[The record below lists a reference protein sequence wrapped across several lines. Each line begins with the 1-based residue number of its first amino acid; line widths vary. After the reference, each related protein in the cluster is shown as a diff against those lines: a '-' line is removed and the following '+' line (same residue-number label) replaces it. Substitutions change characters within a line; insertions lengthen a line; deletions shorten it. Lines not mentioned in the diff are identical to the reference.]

1 MRRKWALYG
10 LSLLAAA
17 LAGLATFS
25 PAAAQEGRPRLP
37 DEQQH
42 GTEHFLIHYT
52 LSGQDGV
59 DPADGNQNGLPD
71 YVEQV
76 AEALE
81 FSWQTEVE
89 EYGWA
94 PPPADFGSGGDD
106 RIDVYI
112 EDIMGEGYAGYA
124 DSEGGYVGDNPNTP
138 ETEHHAYHSYLGLD
152 NDYVEVLDDP
162 ITEETPTQLMQ
173 ATVAH
178 EFNHVLQGGY
188 DDNDP
193 HFWLYEATA
202 TWMEDEVYPD
212 VNDGVYYLDS
222 LFGSPDTCLVAE
234 LPVRE
239 GTAHWYATW
248 LFLRMLSERYGREV
262 VRTMWEESRLLDSFE
277 SIDAALAPHGETL
290 DSATR
295 DFAVA
300 NLLRAY
306 QEGQLYPAVYVEGQ
320 IGSGTFRPGDGVQS
334 LGVDYVRLTGQ
345 GVTSVRLTDPE
356 ARFTLYAVG
365 LRGAK
370 ADVIEGDGSTLVIDL
385 DQYSEAFAL
394 VHNDE
399 RIGHEQACFLA
410 DYTLEVA
417 PGGAD
422 LSPVAAVWPADKYV
436 NPETGVPDFVGSA
449 DYQPPEGRPYN
460 DGEYAEDAES
470 LDVPF
475 DTLVPA
481 SLPPGYSFDYAYI
494 MAADEFGDNMIYYVP
509 GGGDSANYDYLDES
523 GNWLSIAESPSPYGT
538 LDEWLA
544 GIDYDTPGTIQTI
557 DDVEV
562 LIEDLGEPDDPWIS
576 ATLILNG
583 LFIVVDGDHTEA
595 EVVGLV
601 EGLIQAANAG
611 PVEPA
616 PVDLPAQGQ
625 AGPVESGSGPSTNN
639 SALSGLMARPGAAL
653 GAALCGV
660 GLCLAVIAIPLIM
673 LGVRARRG

>member
-1 MRRKWALYG
+1 MRRNWALYG
-10 LSLLAAA
+10 FSLLTAT

-25 PAAAQEGRPRLP
+25 PAAAQDGRPRLP

-52 LSGQDGV
+52 LIGQDGV

-71 YVEQV
+71 YVELV

-81 FSWQTEVE
+81 FSWQTEIDQ
-89 EYGWA
+89 YGWA
-94 PPPADFGSGGDD
+94 APPSDSGKGGDD

-112 EDIMGEGYAGYA
+112 EDIMGDGYAGYA

-138 ETEHHAYHSYLGLD
+138 ETEHHAYYSYLGLD
-152 NDYVEVLDDP
+152 NNYVEVLDDDVD
-162 ITEETPTQLMQ
+162 ETPTQLMQ

-193 HFWLYEATA
+193 HYWLYEATA
-202 TWMEDEVYPD
+202 TWMEDEVFPD

-239 GTAHWYATW
+239 GTVHWYATW
-248 LFLRMLSERYGREV
+248 LFMRMLSERHGHEV
-262 VRTMWEESRLLDSFE
+262 VRTIWEESRRLDSFE
-277 SIDAALAPHGETL
+277 SIDAALAPYGETL

-306 QEGQLYPAVYVEGQ
+306 QEGELYPAVYVEGQ
-320 IGSGTFRPGDGVQS
+320 IGSGTFRPGDGVES

-345 GVTSVRLTDPE
+345 GVTTIRLTDPE
-356 ARFTLYAVG
+356 AHFTTYAVG
-365 LRGAK
+365 LRGAE
-370 ADVIEGDGSTLVIDL
+370 ADVIEGDGSTLTVDL
-385 DQYSEAFAL
+385 DQYSATFVL
-394 VHNDE
+394 IHNDE

-410 DYTLEVA
+410 GYTLEVA

-422 LSPVAAVWPADKYV
+422 LSPVAATWPADKFV
-436 NPETGVPDFVGSA
+436 DPETGVPDFVGSE

-460 DGEYAEDAES
+460 DGEYAEDAEG

-494 MAADEFGDNMIYYVP
+494 MTADEFGDNMIYYVP

-523 GNWLSIAESPSPYGT
+523 GNWLSIAESPSPYAT
-538 LDEWLA
+538 VEDWLTA
-544 GIDYDTPGTIQTI
+544 IDYDTPGTIEMVS
-557 DDVEV
+557 DVEV
-562 LIEDLGEPDDPWIS
+562 LIEDLGEPGDPWIS

-583 LFIVVDGDHTEA
+583 LFIVVDGDHAEA
-595 EVVGLV
+595 DVVGLV
-601 EGLIQAANAG
+601 EGLIQAASAEPG
-611 PVEPA
+611 PPDQERVEPGA
-616 PVDLPAQGQ
+616 EEPVG
-625 AGPVESGSGPSTNN
+625 SGSEPSMND
-639 SALSGLMARPGAAL
+639 SALSGLMARSGVAL

-660 GLCLAVIAIPLIM
+660 GLCLTAIAVPLIV
-673 LGVRARRG
+673 LSVRARRNQ